1 MATVSKLFLKYDSI
15 TATIVPVAAPKTE
28 PVLVNT
34 AGTVIALK
42 TV

>member
-1 MATVSKLFLKYDSI
+1 MATVSKPFLKYDN
-15 TATIVPVAAPKTE
+15 TAAIIVPETAPKTD